1 MVAENSQP
9 IRSFIAIDIP
19 AEIKTELTALQD
31 SLKRLGAAV
40 SWTRPEGVHLTLKFL
55 GDVEPH
61 VIPDIVNALIG
72 AVNNTMSF
80 NIIVEGVGCFPNPR
94 RPKVLWVGLQ
104 GGEILSQL
112 QSAVETVTEPLGFPK
127 ENRRFNPHLTLGRVK
142 DPRGIER
149 VIRELEHLGFPRHEF
164 TASEVRLM
172 KSELKPTGAEYTV
185 IHAIPLVHQSDV
197 NH

>member
-1 MVAENSQP
+1 MVAENYRP

-19 AEIKTELTALQD
+19 AEVKSELTKLQN
-31 SLKRLGAAV
+31 SLKHLGAVV
-40 SWTRPEGVHLTLKFL
+40 SWTRREGVHLTLKFL

-72 AVNNTMSF
+72 AVNHTMAF

-94 RPKVLWVGLQ
+94 RPRVLWVGLQ
-104 GGEILSQL
+104 GGESLSLL
-112 QSAVETVTEPLGFPK
+112 QSAVESATEPLGFPP
-127 ENRRFNPHLTLGRVK
+127 EHREFHPHLTLGRVK

-149 VIRELEHLGFPRHEF
+149 VVRELEHLGFPRQEF

-172 KSELKPTGAEYTV
+172 KSELKPTGAIYTML
-185 IHAIPLVHQSDV
+185 HSIPLIRPMVVS
-197 NH
+197 